1 MEPLGAGTLME
12 IRKEASAWLIEMDVD
27 PKRWNR
33 KRFTAWLKLSPQHME
48 EFLAQSALWG
58 ALIDLGPG
66 GIDLGNLPKGPD
78 NVIELPRTSQV
89 QSQSVR
95 GWFRWWFVGLAAA
108 LMLIVSTTVFWGLRL
123 DDGEILATAIGEQ
136 RAVRLDDGSVVHL
149 NTDTRVRIHFTQ
161 SAREIQLIQGEALFT
176 VKRDV
181 NRPFR
186 VQSDGIRVEAL
197 GTQFNVRR
205 RNNDTVVSVVEGRV
219 AVVDPSRVAANVESS
234 SRLATDQATG
244 SNRIG
249 APAEQDGAESGVSP
263 QKAPGVAANVPY
275 EAGRPAPA
283 GALAVLAAGEQ
294 VSVAVDGTLDQPPA
308 QNVSAATAWR
318 QRQLVF
324 SNTPLIDV
332 AAEVARY
339 NVAPRLQIEGAALQ
353 GRRLNGV
360 FAADD
365 PESLIQFLARD
376 PALLVTRSGDIVV
389 IRFRDREPAVA
400 PINTVSLEDKKSG

>member
-12 IRKEASAWLIEMDVD
+12 IRKEAAAWLVEMDVD

-33 KRFTAWLKLSPQHME
+33 KRFTAWLKSSPQHME

-58 ALIDLGPG
+58 ELVDLGPG

-78 NVIELPRTSQV
+78 NIIELPGTAQV
-89 QSQSVR
+89 QSQSIR
-95 GWFRWWFVGLAAA
+95 SWFRWWFVGLAAA
-108 LMLIVSTTVFWGLRL
+108 LMLIVSTTIFWGLRP
-123 DDGEILATAIGEQ
+123 DDGKVLATAIGEQ

-149 NTDTRVRIHFTQ
+149 NTDTRVRIHFTET
-161 SAREIQLIQGEALFT
+161 AREIQLIQGEALFT

-205 RNNDTVVSVVEGRV
+205 RNDDTVVSVVEGRV
-219 AVVDPSRVAANVESS
+219 AVVDPSRIAAEAGPSTDPTAGSS
-234 SRLATDQATG
+234 Q
-244 SNRIG
+244 IG
-249 APAEQDGAESGVSP
+249 TSAEQGRTESGVGS

-324 SNTPLIDV
+324 SNTPLVDV

-376 PALLVTRSGDIVV
+376 PALLVTRSGDLVV